1 MVGVRSAELMDTS
14 VLPLNHFYYT
24 DEVNDVPGIG
34 NLASRYTS
42 KKKQPS
48 TRLLAPV
55 LPAEPVESVESVESV
70 EPAEPARA
78 YSSCMGSNYFL
89 LTIILILIMSKQYA
103 ILSALLAAAWASYAI
118 VYAVRPPKA

>member
-48 TRLLAPV
+48 TRLMAPV
-55 LPAEPVESVESVESV
+55 LSAEPVEPVESV